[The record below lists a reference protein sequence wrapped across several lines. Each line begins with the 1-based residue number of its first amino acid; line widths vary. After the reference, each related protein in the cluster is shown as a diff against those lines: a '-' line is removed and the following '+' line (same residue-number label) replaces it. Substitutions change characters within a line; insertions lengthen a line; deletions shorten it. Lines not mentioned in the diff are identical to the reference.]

1 MGTTGTTIWNPAASN
16 LTLNA
21 FARIGIRRTEITA
34 QHMADADNEANL
46 LQVTLGN
53 RVPNLWRQEIYSL
66 TLTEGD
72 AEYDLPARMVGVR
85 DVYMS
90 TVSGSAAAT
99 DRVIWPLSASEYD
112 ALPNKTLESVPT
124 SYYIQK
130 SITPTIAIWP
140 VPDGSATYTFKLRLM
155 TQIQDASQ
163 KSGTSLD
170 LPYRWLDVYVAGLAY
185 RLAAIYAPDKEV
197 KREADFEKAWANAS
211 TQDVEDGVSLAVSL
225 SMGGYWR

>member
-1 MGTTGTTIWNPAASN
+1 
-16 LTLNA
+16 
-21 FARIGIRRTEITA
+21 
-34 QHMADADNEANL
+34 MADADTEANL

-53 RVPNLWRQEIYSL
+53 RVPNLWRQEIYSI

-72 AEYDLPARMVGVR
+72 AEYDLPARTVGIR

-90 TVSGSAAAT
+90 TTSSGSTTT

-124 SYYIQK
+124 SYYVQK
-130 SITPTIAIWP
+130 SITPTITIWP

-163 KSGTSLD
+163 TSGTTLD

-185 RLAAIYAPDKEV
+185 RLSAIYAPDKEV
-197 KREADFEKAWANAS
+197 KREADFEKAWANAA
-211 TQDVEDGVSLAVSL
+211 TQDVEDNVSVYISPAL
-225 SMGGYWR
+225 GNYWRP